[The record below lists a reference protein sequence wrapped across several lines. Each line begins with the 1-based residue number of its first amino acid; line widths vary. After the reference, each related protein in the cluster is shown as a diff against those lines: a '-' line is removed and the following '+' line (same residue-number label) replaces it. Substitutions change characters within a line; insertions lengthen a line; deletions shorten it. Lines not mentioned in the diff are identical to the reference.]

1 VSNGNS
7 PQDDADLKAFLA
19 RESPVST
26 DYDNLE
32 LVEPTAALD
41 ATILAAAKA
50 AATTV
55 AQAAVTSAA
64 PAVPKPVA
72 AKVLPARPPLPVEDD
87 DDDDDDDTAAL
98 PAARRPRWMVPAAL
112 AASVL
117 AAVGISFSVLGPSP
131 TVSEGKSGL
140 GLLFAKRARERSEA
154 DKAAAAAAAEELEV
168 MVMEGPPPPPSF
180 ETDRPAV
187 ADLDAAIALIRR
199 ELVSAER
206 QEALADSATA
216 EAPVVPAA
224 PAGMIQPRDRR
235 LAKILELYDEGNPD
249 LARDALEI
257 FLRDFADDPVSRG
270 ILGKP

>member
-1 VSNGNS
+1 VSSGNG

-19 RESPVST
+19 RGSPVST
-26 DYDNLE
+26 AYGNLE
-32 LVEPTAALD
+32 RVEPAAELD
-41 ATILAAAKA
+41 AAILAAAKA
-50 AATTV
+50 AAIPVARAAATT
-55 AQAAVTSAA
+55 AA
-64 PAVPKPVA
+64 PAALKPSPA
-72 AKVLPARPPLPVEDD
+72 RILPARPPPVEDD
-87 DDDDDDDTAAL
+87 DDDEDGDTVVL

-117 AAVGISFSVLGPSP
+117 AAVGIGFSVLGPSP
-131 TVSEGKSGL
+131 TVSEGKSAL
-140 GLLFAKRARERSEA
+140 ASLFARRAREHSEA
-154 DKAAAAAAAEELEV
+154 EKAAAEAAARELEV

-180 ETDRPAV
+180 EPDRPQV
-187 ADLDAAIALIRR
+187 TDLEDSIALIRR

-206 QEALADSATA
+206 QEVLADSATA

-249 LARDALEI
+249 LAGDALEI
-257 FLRDFADDPVSRG
+257 FLRDFDDDPVSRG